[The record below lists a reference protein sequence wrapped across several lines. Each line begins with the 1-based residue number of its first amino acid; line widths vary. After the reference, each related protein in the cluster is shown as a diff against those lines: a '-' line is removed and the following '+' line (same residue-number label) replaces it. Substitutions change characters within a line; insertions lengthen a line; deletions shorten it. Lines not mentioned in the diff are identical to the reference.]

1 MRSVAVD
8 ERVSVDA
15 RWAFRG
21 EAMENHVPELPEIIA
36 HGERLERLVGGVVLD
51 RFEALSF
58 TALKTFAPPPERAH
72 GQVLR
77 RAGHR
82 GKHLLLEFGDVTFVV
97 HLMQGGRL
105 RPDPSTS
112 RRPRNGVARWHFAD
126 GTRLLLT
133 EAGTERR
140 AGVWVVEGDPLTQ
153 EPLADLGP
161 DADQMTRD
169 VLAAALAEH
178 SMRLHTFLRDQRV
191 IAGVGRR
198 LANEICHR
206 ASLSPFAQ
214 TTALTHAQVAAVH
227 AALREAIA
235 EGLVD
240 ERGRADMS
248 ASRDRP
254 AQVHG
259 RTGQP
264 CPVCG
269 DEVREI
275 TYNRYTVN
283 YCATCQTGG
292 KILADNALSRLGV
305 PKQEWGRGRQHS

>member
-1 MRSVAVD
+1 M
-8 ERVSVDA
+8 
-15 RWAFRG
+15 
-21 EAMENHVPELPEIIA
+21 PELPEITA
-36 HGERLERLVGGVVLD
+36 HAERLKRLIGGTVLE
-51 RFEALSF
+51 RFEPLSF
-58 TALKTFAPPPERAH
+58 TALKTFSPAPELAQ
-72 GQVLR
+72 GEALR
-77 RAGHR
+77 HVGDR
-82 GKHLLLEFGDVTFVV
+82 GKHLLLGFGDITFVV

-105 RPDPSTS
+105 RPDTGKT
-112 RRPRNGVARWHFAD
+112 RRPRNGVARWYFGD
-126 GTRLLLT
+126 GQRLLLT

-140 AGVWVVEGDPLTQ
+140 AGVWVVSGDPLVSA
-153 EPLADLGP
+153 PLADLGP
-161 DADQMTRD
+161 DADEMTAEQ
-169 VLAAALAEH
+169 VAAALAEK

-206 ASLSPFAQ
+206 ARLSPFAQ
-214 TTALTHAQVAAVH
+214 TRALGAADVATLH
-227 AALREAIA
+227 AALRETIA
-235 EGLVD
+235 EGLAD
-240 ERGRADMS
+240 ERGRDEMS
-248 ASRDRP
+248 ASKDRP

-305 PKQEWGRGRQHS
+305 PKEQWGRGRQHG